1 MCVEK
6 FQLPKTITWID
17 TMNIFARMEK
27 MRRLHTMAVA
37 KRFELNLTEV
47 KIMSYLKN
55 NQIERNLNEILECSL
70 IGETSLC
77 RAINHLEERE
87 LIKKA
92 LNPQNRRYV
101 QLDFFGEGRFVASY
115 IEMEQKKFISEIFE
129 GFTREERVMFGR
141 MLWKINFN
149 IQRRIQK
156 SLATKNKS

>member
-6 FQLPKTITWID
+6 FQLPKTITGID

-55 NQIERNLNEILECSL
+55 NQIERNLNEI
-70 IGETSLC
+70 SLC

-92 LNPQNRRYV
+92 LNPQNRRYL

-156 SLATKNKS
+156 SLATKNK

>member
-1 MCVEK
+1 MRVEK

-27 MRRLHTMAVA
+27 MRRLHTMTVA

-87 LIKKA
+87 LI
-92 LNPQNRRYV
+92 
-101 QLDFFGEGRFVASY
+101 
-115 IEMEQKKFISEIFE
+115 
-129 GFTREERVMFGR
+129 
-141 MLWKINFN
+141 
-149 IQRRIQK
+149 
-156 SLATKNKS
+156 

>member
-55 NQIERNLNEILECSL
+55 N
-70 IGETSLC
+70 
-77 RAINHLEERE
+77 
-87 LIKKA
+87 
-92 LNPQNRRYV
+92 
-101 QLDFFGEGRFVASY
+101 
-115 IEMEQKKFISEIFE
+115 
-129 GFTREERVMFGR
+129 
-141 MLWKINFN
+141 
-149 IQRRIQK
+149 
-156 SLATKNKS
+156 

>member
-77 RAINHLEERE
+77 RAISHLEQRE
-87 LIKKA
+87 
-92 LNPQNRRYV
+92 
-101 QLDFFGEGRFVASY
+101 
-115 IEMEQKKFISEIFE
+115 FIVDIC
-129 GFTREERVMFGR
+129 
-141 MLWKINFN
+141 N
-149 IQRRIQK
+149 
-156 SLATKNKS
+156 

>member
-77 RAINHLEERE
+77 RAINHLEQRE
-87 LIKKA
+87 FIKKA
-92 LNPQNRRYV
+92 LNPQNRRYL
-101 QLDFFGEGRFVASY
+101 QLDF

-156 SLATKNKS
+156 SLATKNK

>member
-77 RAINHLEERE
+77 RAINHLEQRE
-87 LIKKA
+87 FIKKA
-92 LNPQNRRYV
+92 LNPQNRRYL
-101 QLDFFGEGRFVASY
+101 QLDFLGRGDLWRA
-115 IEMEQKKFISEIFE
+115 ISKWS
-129 GFTREERVMFGR
+129 R
-141 MLWKINFN
+141 
-149 IQRRIQK
+149 K
-156 SLATKNKS
+156 SLSVKFLRGLPERNVCCSDACFGK